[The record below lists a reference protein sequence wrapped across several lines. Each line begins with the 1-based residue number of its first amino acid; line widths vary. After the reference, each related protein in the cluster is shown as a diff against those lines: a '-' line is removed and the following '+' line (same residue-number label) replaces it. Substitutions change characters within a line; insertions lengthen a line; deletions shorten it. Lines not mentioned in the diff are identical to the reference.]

1 MDDGVGATLR
11 EVRTRRKVDL
21 PSVEAATKIRVRYL
35 RAIENEEWDLLPG
48 DAYARAFVRT
58 YAIHLGLDGSRLAE
72 EYRRNRG
79 MPRPAERLPRVEP
92 PRPPRPPRPLR
103 ERRLPRIPPRVAA
116 VAVSA
121 ALIAILLAIALAS
134 GGGSS
139 GPSSGE
145 PRIGIGQAVPVD
157 TSREGG
163 AAAGAQTLT
172 LTAEGEVWV
181 CLLDGRGRAL
191 VDGQILASG
200 SEAGPFRSGS
210 FTVALGNGAVT
221 MMVDGRQAEI
231 PESSS
236 PVGYAIGEGG
246 SLREIPEGERPTCT

>member
-35 RAIENEEWDLLPG
+35 RAIENEEWELLPG
-48 DAYARAFVRT
+48 DAYARAFVLT
-58 YAIHLGLDGSRLAE
+58 YANHLGLDGGRLAD
-72 EYRRNRG
+72 EYRRKCG
-79 MPRPAERLPRVEP
+79 VPRPAERLPRVEP
-92 PRPPRPPRPLR
+92 ARQPRAPR
-103 ERRLPRIPPRVAA
+103 ERRLPRIPPRIAA

-121 ALIAILLAIALAS
+121 ALIAILLAIALA

-139 GPSSGE
+139 GPSSSE
-145 PRIGIGQAVPVD
+145 PRTGIGQAVPVL
-157 TSREGG
+157 TPGEV
-163 AAAGAQTLT
+163 AAAPRVHSLS
-172 LTAEGEVWV
+172 LTADAEVWV
-181 CLLDGRGRAL
+181 CLLDGRGQPL
-191 VDGQILASG
+191 VDGRILGSG

-221 MMVDGRQAEI
+221 MMVDGKQADI

-236 PVGYAIGEGG
+236 PVGYAIGDGG
-246 SLREIPEGERPTCT
+246 RLREIPEGERPTCT